1 MGRAEESEELR
12 RVEQR
17 ELREQ
22 ERGDKTSL
30 CVCVCV
36 CVT

>member
-1 MGRAEESEELR
+1 MGRAEESEQLW
-12 RVEQR
+12 RV

-30 CVCVCV
+30 GVCACV

>member
-1 MGRAEESEELR
+1 MGRAEESEQLR
-12 RVEQR
+12 RV

-30 CVCVCV
+30 CVCACV

>member
-1 MGRAEESEELR
+1 MGRAEESKQLR

-30 CVCVCV
+30 CVCACV